1 MLRRASVRPPGP
13 FQAWLENPEGV
24 QEPRVAARKEQ
35 EPHVAVRMMVQP
47 PNRPRARRA
56 REDRLG
62 AHLALLNQPEERR
75 AQPHVAVRGEE
86 HQNLQGETY
95 AQDR

>member
-1 MLRRASVRPPGP
+1 VSSRKGPALRRASVRPPGP
-13 FQAWLENPEGV
+13 FQALLENPEGV
-24 QEPRVAARKEQ
+24 HEPRVAART
-35 EPHVAVRMMVQP
+35 VVQP

-62 AHLALLNQPEERR
+62 AHLALLNQPEEHR
-75 AQPHVAVRGEE
+75 AQPHVAMRGEE